1 MVKASTR
8 WLIEGFAMAARASRG
23 DSVVQRLPGKLA
35 LLKPGWLEKDVEAT
49 RVSGGCCTVKLE
61 AQE

>member
-1 MVKASTR
+1 
-8 WLIEGFAMAARASRG
+8 MAARASRG

-35 LLKPGWLEKDVEAT
+35 LLRPGWLERDVEAT
-49 RVSGGCCTVKLE
+49 RVSGGCCTVELELVLLCMYGVE